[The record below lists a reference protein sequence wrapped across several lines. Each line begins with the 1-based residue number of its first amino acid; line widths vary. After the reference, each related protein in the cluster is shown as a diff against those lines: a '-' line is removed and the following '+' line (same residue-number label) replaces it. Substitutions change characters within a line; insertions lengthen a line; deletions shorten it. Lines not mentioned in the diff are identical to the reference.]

1 MKKDWAAYLLAAC
14 AAFGFAGLHRF
25 YLGRPISGVLY
36 LVTWGWLGVGTL
48 HDLIRMRSLINR
60 ANAERLG
67 GMPQAVHLHIHGAAD
82 PQSVRLAASKGMALL
97 SGAATPTPEQAQA
110 EREGAILRCARAN
123 GGTVT
128 AALTALEAGL
138 SLDKAHKELHRLRD
152 AVFCTMD
159 VSEDGAEM
167 FTFAGLGS
175 TRPLVS

>member
-1 MKKDWAAYLLAAC
+1 MESEHDEPKKAAEQA
-14 AAFGFAGLHRF
+14 
-25 YLGRPISGVLY
+25 
-36 LVTWGWLGVGTL
+36 
-48 HDLIRMRSLINR
+48 
-60 ANAERLG
+60 
-67 GMPQAVHLHIHGAAD
+67 PQAA
-82 PQSVRLAASKGMALL
+82 
-97 SGAATPTPEQAQA
+97 EQTTQA

-152 AVFCTMD
+152 AGFCSMD